1 MPRTCTICTHPNNT
15 EIDKSLIKLQPIR
28 GIARQ
33 FHVSHDALDRH
44 KANCLFAVLAKAQD
58 AREVASAETLLTELK
73 RVNDESLLILEQVKK
88 AKNHELAL
96 KAIGRIEK
104 QIELKAKLLG
114 ELSEAPTINVTTIS
128 IEKMQAVIVNALKP
142 FPDARLAVVE
152 ALEANGI

>member
-1 MPRTCTICTHPNNT
+1 MPRTCTICAHPDNA
-15 EIDKSLIKLQPIR
+15 EIDKSLIKLQTIR

-33 FHVSHDALDRH
+33 FQVSHDALDRH

-58 AREVASAETLLTELK
+58 AREVANGETLLAELK
-73 RVNDESLLILEQVKK
+73 RVNDESLLILAQGKK

-114 ELSEAPTINVTTIS
+114 ELNEAPTINVTTIS
-128 IEKMQAVIVNALKP
+128 IEKMQAVIVNTLKP
-142 FPDARLAVVE
+142 FPEARLAVVD
-152 ALEANGI
+152 ALEANGL